1 MLRGLC
7 NVEGA
12 LDDLLRDKVLVE
24 RLPLAPQDQQAT
36 LGLEVSGRGRERGE
50 VGRDGRVSGLLGES
64 VSQRYKERERDLP
77 LGREGPCQ

>member
-24 RLPLAPQDQQAT
+24 RLPLAPEDQQAT
-36 LGLEVSGRGRERGE
+36 LGLEVSGRGRER
-50 VGRDGRVSGLLGES
+50 
-64 VSQRYKERERDLP
+64 
-77 LGREGPCQ
+77 